1 LKELIAEYAFK
12 TFSPTMFN
20 TFLQFG
26 IIFVFHGQIL
36 NQVFKLQL
44 SMIGEYALRAM
55 LYICSKPFGTSY
67 QISEIAEKNGIPD
80 NFLRKIIPLL
90 KKANLLNSQRGNG
103 GGITLQKRAEDITP
117 LEIINAVEGP
127 ILLNKCL
134 IHDKFCS
141 RDDFC
146 SFHTLWADA
155 QQQLKDKLASRNLS
169 ELAIENNENYIRV
182 MSSHK
187 KSRKL

>member
-1 LKELIAEYAFK
+1 
-12 TFSPTMFN
+12 M
-20 TFLQFG
+20 
-26 IIFVFHGQIL
+26 
-36 NQVFKLQL
+36 QL

-67 QISEIAEKNGIPD
+67 QISEIAEKNDIPD

-90 KKANLLNSQRGNG
+90 KKATLLNSQRGNG
-103 GGITLQKRAEDITP
+103 GGITLQKKAEDITP

-134 IHDKFCS
+134 VHDKFCS

-155 QQQLKDKLASRNLS
+155 QQQLKDKLASKNLY
-169 ELAIENNENYIRV
+169 ELAIENKENYIRV
-182 MSSHK
+182 MSPRK
-187 KSRKL
+187 KSQRL

>member
-1 LKELIAEYAFK
+1 
-12 TFSPTMFN
+12 
-20 TFLQFG
+20 
-26 IIFVFHGQIL
+26 
-36 NQVFKLQL
+36 
-44 SMIGEYALRAM
+44 MIGEYALRAM

-67 QISEIAEKNGIPD
+67 QISEIAEKNDIPD

-90 KKANLLNSQRGNG
+90 KKATLLNSQRGNG
-103 GGITLQKRAEDITP
+103 GGITLQKKAEDITP

-134 IHDKFCS
+134 VHDKFCS

-155 QQQLKDKLASRNLS
+155 QQQLKDNLTSRNLY
-169 ELAIENNENYIRV
+169 ELAIENKENYIRV
-182 MSSHK
+182 MSPRK
-187 KSRKL
+187 KSQRL

>member
-1 LKELIAEYAFK
+1 
-12 TFSPTMFN
+12 
-20 TFLQFG
+20 
-26 IIFVFHGQIL
+26 
-36 NQVFKLQL
+36 
-44 SMIGEYALRAM
+44 MIGEYALRAM

-67 QISEIAEKNGIPD
+67 QISEIAEKNDIPD

-90 KKANLLNSQRGNG
+90 KKAALLNSQRGNG
-103 GGITLQKRAEDITP
+103 GGITLQRKAEHITP

-134 IHDKFCS
+134 VHDKFCS

-155 QQQLKDKLASRNLS
+155 QQQLKDKLASRNLY
-169 ELAIENNENYIRV
+169 ELAIENKENYIRV
-182 MSSHK
+182 MNPRK
-187 KSRKL
+187 KSQRL

>member
-1 LKELIAEYAFK
+1 
-12 TFSPTMFN
+12 
-20 TFLQFG
+20 
-26 IIFVFHGQIL
+26 
-36 NQVFKLQL
+36 
-44 SMIGEYALRAM
+44 MIGEYALRAM

-67 QISEIAEKNGIPD
+67 QISEIAEKNDIPD

-90 KKANLLNSQRGNG
+90 KKATLLNSQRGNG
-103 GGITLQKRAEDITP
+103 GGITLQKKAEDITP

-134 IHDKFCS
+134 VHDKFCS

-155 QQQLKDKLASRNLS
+155 QQQLKDKLASKNLY
-169 ELAIENNENYIRV
+169 ELAIENKENYIRV
-182 MSSHK
+182 MSPRK
-187 KSRKL
+187 KSQRL

>member
-1 LKELIAEYAFK
+1 
-12 TFSPTMFN
+12 
-20 TFLQFG
+20 
-26 IIFVFHGQIL
+26 
-36 NQVFKLQL
+36 
-44 SMIGEYALRAM
+44 MIGEYALRAM

-67 QISEIAEKNGIPD
+67 QISEIAEKNDIPD

-90 KKANLLNSQRGNG
+90 KKATLLNSQRGNG
-103 GGITLQKRAEDITP
+103 GGITLQKKAEDITP

-134 IHDKFCS
+134 VHDKFCS

-155 QQQLKDKLASRNLS
+155 QQQLKDKLASRNLY
-169 ELAIENNENYIRV
+169 ELAIENKENYIRV
-182 MSSHK
+182 MSPRK
-187 KSRKL
+187 KSQRL